1 MNSVFFQAVAATII
15 ASSIPLILAAIGELV
30 AERSGMLNLGVEG
43 MMLVGAVCGFI
54 GAYVSGSTLIGA
66 LCGVA
71 AGVLMA
77 ALFGLLT
84 IGFAVNQVAAGLA
97 LTIFGQGLSGLIG
110 AQFVGLKRDGA
121 PHLDLP
127 VLSQLPYVGHIL
139 FGEDGFVYAAVALVA
154 GVAWFLRHSR
164 AGLNLRAVGDNPA
177 SAHALGLAVGRIR
190 LLAVLFGGACAG
202 LSGAFLTLAY
212 TPFWSPGLSAGR
224 GWIALALVVF
234 ASWKPWRLLLGALLF
249 GGATIL
255 QLQAQAL
262 GVRLPSQ
269 LLSSLPYVVTILALI
284 LLNLRRNRGSLTPA
298 ALGQPFVADA

>member
-15 ASSIPLILAAIGELV
+15 ASSIPLILASIGELV

>member
-1 MNSVFFQAVAATII
+1 MSSVFFQAVAATII

-54 GAYVSGSTLIGA
+54 GAYVTGSTLIGA

-110 AQFVGLKRDGA
+110 SRFVGLKRDGA

-127 VLSQLPYVGHIL
+127 VMSHLPYVGHIL

-177 SAHALGLAVGRIR
+177 SAHALGLPVGRIR

-255 QLQAQAL
+255 QLQAQAF

-298 ALGQPFVADA
+298 ALGQSFVADA

>member
-1 MNSVFFQAVAATII
+1 MSSVFFQAVAATII

-43 MMLVGAVCGFI
+43 MMLMGAVCGFI
-54 GAYVSGSTLIGA
+54 GAYFSGSTLIGA

-71 AGVLMA
+71 AGMAMA
-77 ALFGLLT
+77 ALYGLLT

-97 LTIFGQGLSGLIG
+97 LTIFGQGLSGLVG
-110 AQFVGLKRDGA
+110 AHFVGLKRDGA
-121 PHLDLP
+121 PHLHLPWLSDLP
-127 VLSQLPYVGHIL
+127 YIGHML
-139 FGEDGFVYAAVALVA
+139 FGEDGFAYVAVGLVA
-154 GVAWFLRHSR
+154 GVAWFLRYSR
-164 AGLNLRAVGDNPA
+164 AGLDLRAVGDNPA
-177 SAHALGLAVGRIR
+177 SAHALGMPVGGIR
-190 LLAVLFGGACAG
+190 LKAVLFGGACAG
-202 LSGAFLTLAY
+202 LSGAYLTLAY

-234 ASWKPWRLLLGALLF
+234 ASWKPWRVVLGALLF

-262 GVRLPSQ
+262 GIRLPSQ
-269 LLSSLPYVVTILALI
+269 MLSALPYVVTILALI

-298 ALGQPFVADA
+298 ALGLPFVADT